1 MTPGG
6 KKLWA
11 SSPSFRPQYGVN
23 GLGKL
28 TVHLI
33 VERYACETHDGLMMM
48 AFPVI
53 IAGAIFPQA
62 RTIYEF
68 WR

>member
-1 MTPGG
+1 
-6 KKLWA
+6 
-11 SSPSFRPQYGVN
+11 
-23 GLGKL
+23 
-28 TVHLI
+28 
-33 VERYACETHDGLMMM
+33 MMM

-68 WR
+68 WRWGIWISKMTIPSWIGTVEIYH